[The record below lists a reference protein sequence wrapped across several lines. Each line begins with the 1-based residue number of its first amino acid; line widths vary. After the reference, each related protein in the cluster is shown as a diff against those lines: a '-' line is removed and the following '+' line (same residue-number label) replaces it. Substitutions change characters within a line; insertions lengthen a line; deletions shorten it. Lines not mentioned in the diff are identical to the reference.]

1 MLRLAR
7 DNICVPMGGK
17 GDRGLGASFGAARS
31 VPTRIEVQQ
40 VKASVRERLFGIQAD
55 SPRLGEYRV
64 VRRIGRGGMGA
75 VYEAVDAA
83 GEVVALKTLR
93 GFSPTML
100 YHLKNEFRALAGVTH
115 PNLIG
120 LDKLYVSGTQAYF
133 TMELV
138 DGRDLVR
145 YVRGDASAGVCTP
158 ELVERLR
165 GVLPQLVDAV
175 AALHD
180 AGKLHRD
187 LKPSNVLVTAEGRAV
202 VLDFGLV
209 RDTSEV
215 SALSSSN
222 EAFVGTPA
230 YMAPELASGDSLSQD
245 CDWYAVGVMLYEAL
259 VGALPFDGGG
269 FQVLLDKC
277 RSAAPQVARRVRGVP
292 EDLAALCDGLLSRDP
307 ADRPSLAEI
316 RACVGE
322 PPPQE
327 IVKAPTVRSMIGRDR
342 QFAALRV
349 SLAEVVA
356 SGCPGVTC
364 IIGESGIGKSALLLE
379 FMEEMQRAFD
389 ARVLSGRCY
398 TSESVPFRALD
409 PLIDGLTRVLVELE
423 PDEAAA
429 LVQPES
435 WAMVR
440 LFPVLGRVTAF
451 AEAGEGPGHST
462 DAAEIQRRAIAGLRR
477 LLGDLAAERP
487 LLLVIDDVQWS
498 DEDSAMLLREILS
511 GPSAPP
517 VLVVLGI
524 RAGRVADN
532 SVLQSLAE
540 LEDGPK
546 VEHVELGR
554 LTTDEARALVASLSQ
569 VDVDDARLGPLV
581 EEAAGVPLFLVE
593 LAHHLRS
600 KSGSAAVV
608 ALDQLIRDRLAGLP
622 ESARSLL
629 EILAITG
636 RPLAPALAVKA
647 AELGQGGRSIIPR
660 LKAAHLICE
669 RSTSGDTEIEIFH
682 ERIRAEIIGGISRL
696 RRPKLHRNLALTLS
710 RAGAPAS
717 LLALH
722 FRAGGLRPLALR
734 YTIEAGEEAVAE
746 LAFRRAVGFF
756 TGALELASVGPEL
769 RGIHRRLAAA
779 LAYLGLGS
787 ESAEHYF
794 AAADGAEPE
803 EANELRRSAA
813 LTLLRCGEIERGTT
827 ALRGVLREV
836 DESWPGGGTRATLSL
851 AGERLRLRLRGYS
864 YSLCEPGSLTL
875 DEYARLETLS
885 AASEGLSASD
895 PLRAMVFQSRY
906 LRRALAAGDPNF
918 IAPALAGE
926 AAFASHVGGGER
938 VSRLLDESEA
948 LLERCTGER
957 PEETWRLCAA
967 VVAFGRGDWREC
979 VEQVTASQELG
990 IRHQGSAYILTM
1002 GGFFEL
1008 NSLFYLGRLSELRSR
1023 RAALLSEVDEGG
1035 DLCGSTT
1042 LRVGMQ
1048 ALLHLADDDWGAAR
1062 AEVRGAVERWPEG
1075 TFAVQRAWAF
1085 LTTRAIDL
1093 YAGDPADAWRRLSAE
1108 WPEFRGNISFGGSYI
1123 RIMGRFWR
1131 ANVALA
1137 AVAVEP
1143 KSLRVASSE
1152 LRKIEG
1158 EDVAWAGA
1166 FAALL
1171 RGGIAT
1177 VRGDQARAAVAYRE
1191 AIEGFDELDM
1201 ALWSAAS
1208 RWRLGRALGDDA
1220 GLADINSA
1228 VAVAEAQGVVS
1239 PPRLFATLA
1248 PGL

>member
-1 MLRLAR
+1 
-7 DNICVPMGGK
+7 MGGK

-138 DGRDLVR
+138 DGRDLVH
-145 YVRGDASAGVCTP
+145 YVRADASAGVCTP
-158 ELVERLR
+158 EIVDRLR

-245 CDWYAVGVMLYEAL
+245 CDWYAVGVMLHEAL

-292 EDLAALCDGLLSRDP
+292 DDLAALCDGLLSRDP

-327 IVKAPTVRSMIGRDR
+327 IVKAPTVRSSMIGRDR

-364 IIGESGIGKSALLLE
+364 IIGESGIGKSALILE

-423 PDEAAA
+423 PEEAKA

-440 LFPVLGRVTAF
+440 LFPVLGRVAAF
-451 AEAGEGPGHST
+451 ADAGEEAGHSA
-462 DAAEIQRRAIAGLRR
+462 DAAEVQRRAIAGLRR

-532 SVLQSLAE
+532 RVLQSLAE

-554 LTTDEARALVASLSQ
+554 LTADEARALVASLSK
-569 VDVDDARLGPLV
+569 VDVDDERLGPLV

-608 ALDQLIRDRLAGLP
+608 ALDQLIRERLAGLP

-734 YTIEAGEEAVAE
+734 YTLAAAEEAMAE
-746 LAFRRAVGFF
+746 LAFRRAVGFYSS
-756 TGALELASVGPEL
+756 ALELASVGPEL
-769 RGIHRRLAAA
+769 RGIHRSLAEA

-794 AAADGAEPE
+794 AAADGADPE

-836 DESWPGGGTRATLSL
+836 DESWPGAGTRATLAL
-851 AGERLRLRLRGYS
+851 GGERLRLRLRGYG

-885 AASEGLSASD
+885 VASEGLSASD

-926 AAFASHVGGGER
+926 AAFTSHVGGGER
-938 VSRLLDESEA
+938 VSRLLRESEA
-948 LLERCTGER
+948 LLERCTAER
-957 PEETWRLCAA
+957 PAETWKLCAA
-967 VVAFGRGDWREC
+967 VVAFGRGDWQEC
-979 VEQVTASQELG
+979 VELFTAAQALG
-990 IRHQGSAYILTM
+990 LRHQGSAYILTM

-1008 NSLFYLGRLSELRSR
+1008 NSLFYLGRLSELRRR

-1062 AEVRGAVERWPEG
+1062 AEVRGAVELWPEG

-1085 LTTRAIDL
+1085 LTERAIDL

-1108 WPEFRGNISFGGSYI
+1108 WPGFRRNISFGGSYI

-1137 AVAVEP
+1137 AAVAVER

-1152 LRKIEG
+1152 LREIEG

-1171 RGGIAT
+1171 RGGIAM
-1177 VRGDQARAAVAYRE
+1177 VRGDQARAAGAYRE
-1191 AIEGFDELDM
+1191 AIEGFDALDM
-1201 ALWSAAS
+1201 ALWSAAA
-1208 RWRLGRALGDDA
+1208 RWRLGHVLGDDT
-1220 GLADINSA
+1220 GLAEINSA
-1228 VAVAEAQGVVS
+1228 TAVAEAQGVVS
-1239 PPRLFATLA
+1239 PPRLFAALA